1 MAKNN
6 VGKKPISQEEYTT
19 NKVLAVFS
27 VCLLGVLVLM
37 ILERLLG
44 YSNTWKTGVLVTRVL
59 LGVGIVGAAA
69 GIIMLG
75 QEHAGK
81 RSSVRRIVCGRNMLI
96 ASVVAI
102 VFLTAIN
109 YYGTMP
115 IKAMY
120 VVLPVLAVY
129 YLVYHSYAPEFFLIA
144 VDTGVG
150 VAAMLVI
157 HRALVSANHTWMS
170 TVAAAGTAVLALIQ
184 IAVITS
190 STFPLTAE
198 LFNPNI
204 YATGSFDENTHTL
217 VTGQYGFGGW
227 WYDNGIDLSEY
238 KYVVA
243 KMGNDN
249 SDNGASFRLFDEN
262 NYWSGVFVKFVGIQV
277 KMLM

>member
-96 ASVVAI
+96 ASIVAI

-184 IAVITS
+184 IAVYL
-190 STFPLTAE
+190 PRPQDRHPVQQERVPDAHH
-198 LFNPNI
+198 
-204 YATGSFDENTHTL
+204 YADRDGSADGSRCTCGKPCHDRTGCGS
-217 VTGQYGFGGW
+217 
-227 WYDNGIDLSEY
+227 GISVHHCGILHREVDVIIAFFLS
-238 KYVVA
+238 KR
-243 KMGNDN
+243 
-249 SDNGASFRLFDEN
+249 GAF
-262 NYWSGVFVKFVGIQV
+262 
-277 KMLM
+277 

>member
-96 ASVVAI
+96 ASIVAI

-170 TVAAAGTAVLALIQ
+170 TVAPQEGQVYLPRPQDRHPVQQERVPDAHHYADRDGSADGSRCTCGKPCHDRTGCGSGISVHHCGILHREADVI
-184 IAVITS
+184 IA
-190 STFPLTAE
+190 F
-198 LFNPNI
+198 F
-204 YATGSFDENTHTL
+204 
-217 VTGQYGFGGW
+217 
-227 WYDNGIDLSEY
+227 LS
-238 KYVVA
+238 KR
-243 KMGNDN
+243 
-249 SDNGASFRLFDEN
+249 GAF
-262 NYWSGVFVKFVGIQV
+262 
-277 KMLM
+277 

>member
-1 MAKNN
+1 LAKNN

-96 ASVVAI
+96 ASIVAI

-184 IAVITS
+184 IAVTASLRRKKGKFTFRGCKIDTQFSKNAYLMLTIT
-190 STFPLTAE
+190 PIVMVALTAVVVLAASHVMIALGAAAAY
-198 LFNPNI
+198 LFI
-204 YATGSFDENTHTL
+204 TAVYYT
-217 VTGQYGFGGW
+217 
-227 WYDNGIDLSEY
+227 
-238 KYVVA
+238 
-243 KMGNDN
+243 
-249 SDNGASFRLFDEN
+249 
-262 NYWSGVFVKFVGIQV
+262 VK
-277 KMLM
+277 LM

>member
-6 VGKKPISQEEYTT
+6 VGKKPISQEEYIT

-69 GIIMLG
+69 SIIMLG

-96 ASVVAI
+96 ASIVAI

-157 HRALVSANHTWMS
+157 HRALVSANHTW
-170 TVAAAGTAVLALIQ
+170 TI
-184 IAVITS
+184 
-190 STFPLTAE
+190 
-198 LFNPNI
+198 
-204 YATGSFDENTHTL
+204 
-217 VTGQYGFGGW
+217 
-227 WYDNGIDLSEY
+227 
-238 KYVVA
+238 
-243 KMGNDN
+243 
-249 SDNGASFRLFDEN
+249 
-262 NYWSGVFVKFVGIQV
+262 
-277 KMLM
+277 

>member
-96 ASVVAI
+96 ASIVAI

-157 HRALVSANHTWMS
+157 HHALVSANHTWMS
-170 TVAAAGTAVLALIQ
+170 TVAVAGTAVLALIQ
-184 IAVITS
+184 IGVTASLRRKKGKFTFRGRKIDTQFSKNAYLMLTIT
-190 STFPLTAE
+190 PIVMVALTAVVVLAASHVMIALGAAAAY
-198 LFNPNI
+198 LFI
-204 YATGSFDENTHTL
+204 TAVYYT
-217 VTGQYGFGGW
+217 
-227 WYDNGIDLSEY
+227 
-238 KYVVA
+238 
-243 KMGNDN
+243 
-249 SDNGASFRLFDEN
+249 
-262 NYWSGVFVKFVGIQV
+262 VK
-277 KMLM
+277 LM

>member
-1 MAKNN
+1 M
-6 VGKKPISQEEYTT
+6 GKKPISQEEYTT

-44 YSNTWKTGVLVTRVL
+44 YSNTWKTGMLVTKVL
-59 LGVGIVGAAA
+59 LGVGVVGAVA

-96 ASVVAI
+96 ASIVAV

-157 HRALVSANHTWMS
+157 HRALVSANHVSLAYVALGGSIVLAVIQIVCAASLRGKKGKFTFRGKKIDTQFSRNAYTML
-170 TVAAAGTAVLALIQ
+170 TVTPVVMIVLAAAALFLPGHVMIELGAAAAYLFITAVYY
-184 IAVITS
+184 T
-190 STFPLTAE
+190 
-198 LFNPNI
+198 
-204 YATGSFDENTHTL
+204 
-217 VTGQYGFGGW
+217 
-227 WYDNGIDLSEY
+227 
-238 KYVVA
+238 
-243 KMGNDN
+243 
-249 SDNGASFRLFDEN
+249 
-262 NYWSGVFVKFVGIQV
+262 VK
-277 KMLM
+277 LM

>member
-96 ASVVAI
+96 ASIVAI

-184 IAVITS
+184 IAV
-190 STFPLTAE
+190 TASAPQE
-198 LFNPNI
+198 GQVHLPRPQDRHPVQQERVPDAHH
-204 YATGSFDENTHTL
+204 YADRDGSADGSRCTCGKPCHDRTGCGS
-217 VTGQYGFGGW
+217 
-227 WYDNGIDLSEY
+227 GISVHHCGILYREADVIIAFFLS
-238 KYVVA
+238 KR
-243 KMGNDN
+243 
-249 SDNGASFRLFDEN
+249 GAF
-262 NYWSGVFVKFVGIQV
+262 
-277 KMLM
+277 

>member
-96 ASVVAI
+96 ASIVAI

-170 TVAAAGTAVLALIQ
+170 TVAPQEGQVHLPRPQDRHPVQQERVPDAHHYADRDGSADGSRCTCGKPCHDRTGCGSGISVHHCGILYREADVI
-184 IAVITS
+184 IA
-190 STFPLTAE
+190 F
-198 LFNPNI
+198 F
-204 YATGSFDENTHTL
+204 
-217 VTGQYGFGGW
+217 
-227 WYDNGIDLSEY
+227 LS
-238 KYVVA
+238 KR
-243 KMGNDN
+243 
-249 SDNGASFRLFDEN
+249 GAF
-262 NYWSGVFVKFVGIQV
+262 
-277 KMLM
+277 

>member
-96 ASVVAI
+96 ASIVAI

-120 VVLPVLAVY
+120 VVLPVLAAALLHPHDLAVGGLY
-129 YLVYHSYAPEFFLIA
+129 FFKMLLGGW
-144 VDTGVG
+144 VVG
-150 VAAMLVI
+150 VQVGMILLAFLAVGFFDGLVVGTGGDAQNAVRI
-157 HRALVSANHTWMS
+157 GHFCFPSLCLRIGAYLLHT
-170 TVAAAGTAVLALIQ
+170 
-184 IAVITS
+184 
-190 STFPLTAE
+190 PE
-198 LFNPNI
+198 
-204 YATGSFDENTHTL
+204 
-217 VTGQYGFGGW
+217 
-227 WYDNGIDLSEY
+227 
-238 KYVVA
+238 
-243 KMGNDN
+243 
-249 SDNGASFRLFDEN
+249 
-262 NYWSGVFVKFVGIQV
+262 
-277 KMLM
+277 

>member
-1 MAKNN
+1 MAKNK

-37 ILERLLG
+37 LLARLLG
-44 YSNTWKTGVLVTRVL
+44 YSNTWKPGVLVTRVL
-59 LGVGIVGAAA
+59 LGVGIVGAVA

-96 ASVVAI
+96 ASIVAI

-157 HRALVSANHTWMS
+157 PRALVSANHTWMS
-170 TVAAAGTAVLALIQ
+170 PVAVAGTAVLALIQ
-184 IAVITS
+184 LGVTASLRRKKGKFTFRGRKLDTQFSKNAYLMLTIT
-190 STFPLTAE
+190 PIVMVALTAVVVLAASHVMIALGAAAAY
-198 LFNPNI
+198 LFI
-204 YATGSFDENTHTL
+204 TAVYYT
-217 VTGQYGFGGW
+217 
-227 WYDNGIDLSEY
+227 
-238 KYVVA
+238 
-243 KMGNDN
+243 
-249 SDNGASFRLFDEN
+249 
-262 NYWSGVFVKFVGIQV
+262 VK
-277 KMLM
+277 LM

>member
-96 ASVVAI
+96 ASIVAI

-150 VAAMLVI
+150 
-157 HRALVSANHTWMS
+157 
-170 TVAAAGTAVLALIQ
+170 
-184 IAVITS
+184 
-190 STFPLTAE
+190 
-198 LFNPNI
+198 
-204 YATGSFDENTHTL
+204 
-217 VTGQYGFGGW
+217 YGFSAPQEGQVHLPRPQDRHPVQQERVPDAHHYADRDGSA
-227 WYDNGIDLSEY
+227 DGSRCTCGKPCHDRTGCGSGISVHHCGILYREADVIIAFFLS
-238 KYVVA
+238 KR
-243 KMGNDN
+243 
-249 SDNGASFRLFDEN
+249 GAF
-262 NYWSGVFVKFVGIQV
+262 
-277 KMLM
+277 

>member
-59 LGVGIVGAAA
+59 LGVGIVGAA

-96 ASVVAI
+96 ASIVAI

-170 TVAAAGTAVLALIQ
+170 TVAAAGTAVHPVQQERVPDAHHYADRDGSADGGRCTCGKSCHDRTGCGSGISVHHCGILHREADVI
-184 IAVITS
+184 IA
-190 STFPLTAE
+190 F
-198 LFNPNI
+198 
-204 YATGSFDENTHTL
+204 
-217 VTGQYGFGGW
+217 
-227 WYDNGIDLSEY
+227 LS
-238 KYVVA
+238 KR
-243 KMGNDN
+243 
-249 SDNGASFRLFDEN
+249 GAF
-262 NYWSGVFVKFVGIQV
+262 
-277 KMLM
+277 

>member
-81 RSSVRRIVCGRNMLI
+81 RSSVCGRNMLI
-96 ASVVAI
+96 ASIVAI

-170 TVAAAGTAVLALIQ
+170 TVAVAGTAVLALIQ
-184 IAVITS
+184 IGVTASLRRKKGKFTFRGSKIDTRFSKNAYLMLTIT
-190 STFPLTAE
+190 PIVMVALTAVVVLAASHVMIALGAAAAY
-198 LFNPNI
+198 LFI
-204 YATGSFDENTHTL
+204 TAVYYT
-217 VTGQYGFGGW
+217 
-227 WYDNGIDLSEY
+227 
-238 KYVVA
+238 
-243 KMGNDN
+243 
-249 SDNGASFRLFDEN
+249 
-262 NYWSGVFVKFVGIQV
+262 VK
-277 KMLM
+277 LM

>member
-96 ASVVAI
+96 ASIVAI

-144 VDTGVG
+144 VDTGVS

-170 TVAAAGTAVLALIQ
+170 TVAVAGTAVLALIQ
-184 IAVITS
+184 IAVTASLRRKKGKFTFRGRKIDTQFSKNAYLMLTIT
-190 STFPLTAE
+190 PIVMVALTAVVVLAASHVMIALGAAAAY
-198 LFNPNI
+198 LFI
-204 YATGSFDENTHTL
+204 TAVYYT
-217 VTGQYGFGGW
+217 
-227 WYDNGIDLSEY
+227 
-238 KYVVA
+238 
-243 KMGNDN
+243 
-249 SDNGASFRLFDEN
+249 
-262 NYWSGVFVKFVGIQV
+262 VK
-277 KMLM
+277 LM

>member
-75 QEHAGK
+75 QEHTGK

-96 ASVVAI
+96 ASI
-102 VFLTAIN
+102 VAIN

-184 IAVITS
+184 IAVTASLRRKKGKFTFRGRKIDTQFSKNAYLMLTIT
-190 STFPLTAE
+190 PIVMVALTAVVVLAASHVMIALGAAAAY
-198 LFNPNI
+198 LFI
-204 YATGSFDENTHTL
+204 TAVYYT
-217 VTGQYGFGGW
+217 
-227 WYDNGIDLSEY
+227 
-238 KYVVA
+238 
-243 KMGNDN
+243 
-249 SDNGASFRLFDEN
+249 
-262 NYWSGVFVKFVGIQV
+262 VK
-277 KMLM
+277 LM

>member
-96 ASVVAI
+96 ASIVAI

-184 IAVITS
+184 IAVTASLRRKKAYLMLTIT
-190 STFPLTAE
+190 PIVMVALTAVVVLAASHVMIALGAAAAY
-198 LFNPNI
+198 LFI
-204 YATGSFDENTHTL
+204 TAVYYT
-217 VTGQYGFGGW
+217 
-227 WYDNGIDLSEY
+227 
-238 KYVVA
+238 
-243 KMGNDN
+243 
-249 SDNGASFRLFDEN
+249 
-262 NYWSGVFVKFVGIQV
+262 VK
-277 KMLM
+277 LM

>member
-96 ASVVAI
+96 ASIVAI

-120 VVLPVLAVY
+120 VVLPGSGSVLSGV
-129 YLVYHSYAPEFFLIA
+129 SFLCAGIFPDCSRYRCRCCGNA
-144 VDTGVG
+144 GDSP
-150 VAAMLVI
+150 
-157 HRALVSANHTWMS
+157 RA
-170 TVAAAGTAVLALIQ
+170 
-184 IAVITS
+184 
-190 STFPLTAE
+190 
-198 LFNPNI
+198 
-204 YATGSFDENTHTL
+204 
-217 VTGQYGFGGW
+217 GFG
-227 WYDNGIDLSEY
+227 
-238 KYVVA
+238 
-243 KMGNDN
+243 
-249 SDNGASFRLFDEN
+249 
-262 NYWSGVFVKFVGIQV
+262 
-277 KMLM
+277 

>member
-96 ASVVAI
+96 ASIVAI

-157 HRALVSANHTWMS
+157 HRALVSANHTWM
-170 TVAAAGTAVLALIQ
+170 
-184 IAVITS
+184 
-190 STFPLTAE
+190 
-198 LFNPNI
+198 
-204 YATGSFDENTHTL
+204 
-217 VTGQYGFGGW
+217 
-227 WYDNGIDLSEY
+227 
-238 KYVVA
+238 
-243 KMGNDN
+243 
-249 SDNGASFRLFDEN
+249 
-262 NYWSGVFVKFVGIQV
+262 
-277 KMLM
+277 

>member
-59 LGVGIVGAAA
+59 LGVGIVGAVA

-81 RSSVRRIVCGRNMLI
+81 RSSVRRIVCNMLI
-96 ASVVAI
+96 ASIVAI

-170 TVAAAGTAVLALIQ
+170 TVAVAGTAVLALIQ
-184 IAVITS
+184 IGVTASLRRKKGKFTFRGSKIDTRFSKNAYLMLTIT
-190 STFPLTAE
+190 PIVMVALTAVVVLAASHVMIALGAAAAY
-198 LFNPNI
+198 LFI
-204 YATGSFDENTHTL
+204 TAVYYT
-217 VTGQYGFGGW
+217 
-227 WYDNGIDLSEY
+227 
-238 KYVVA
+238 
-243 KMGNDN
+243 
-249 SDNGASFRLFDEN
+249 
-262 NYWSGVFVKFVGIQV
+262 VK
-277 KMLM
+277 LM